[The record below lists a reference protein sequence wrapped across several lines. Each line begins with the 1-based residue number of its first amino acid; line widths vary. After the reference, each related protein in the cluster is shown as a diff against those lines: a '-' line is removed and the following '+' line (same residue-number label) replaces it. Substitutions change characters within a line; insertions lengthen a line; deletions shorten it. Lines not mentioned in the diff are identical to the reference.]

1 MTPWE
6 IHALEVSNCNCAY
19 GCPCQFNALPTF
31 GTCEAAVGMTIQKG
45 HYGDVSLDGLNVAM
59 TVKWPGP
66 IHEGNGEKQIIIDER
81 ASGEQRT
88 ALEAIISGQDTED
101 MATIFWVINAMTTT
115 NHETLYKPITVEGD
129 MEARKGQVLV
139 GDVFELEAEP
149 IKNPVTGAEH
159 RARIDIPDG
168 FEFTIA
174 EMASGTATTHGVVEL
189 PNNKGTHSHIA
200 ELHLNNSGVMKAAA

>member
-19 GCPCQFNALPTF
+19 GCPCQFNALPTT

-189 PNNKGTHSHIA
+189 PNHKGTHSHLA
-200 ELHLNNSGVMKAAA
+200 DLHLNNSGVMKAAA

>member
-19 GCPCQFNALPTF
+19 GCPCQFNALPTT

-101 MATIFWVINAMTTT
+101 MATNFWVINAMTTT